1 MPTPITVRQL
11 LAGMQEAVEKD
22 PTYADH
28 SLLYDAWDR
37 ENFGGAV
44 EHQFTAEEWA
54 DFVDFCSYET
64 TPWRDW
70 FRQWHDVFQ
79 ESGPSERVKRR
90 AAEQTKSGGHG
101 L

>member
-11 LAGMQEAVEKD
+11 LAGLQEAVEKD

-44 EHQFTAEEWA
+44 EHQFTDEEWA

-64 TPWRDW
+64 TPWLDR
-70 FRQWHDVFQ
+70 FEQWH
-79 ESGPSERVKRR
+79 EISRKEGLSERVKRR
-90 AAEQTKSGGHG
+90 VTEQIKPDGE
-101 L
+101 